1 MPNKSRRAA
10 SRQAEVR
17 RRRKRGRGAA
27 ETFDTGPT
35 ESQRV
40 ARIVEEEASG
50 QTQTAAPSPTGVACS
65 PRWSGMSS
73 RGAAVARPARITR
86 SAGRDEAPAYGY
98 LGSELRRI
106 GVITTLIV
114 AILIGATFALGG

>member
-1 MPNKSRRAA
+1 MPSKSRRAA

-17 RRRKRGRGAA
+17 RRRKRGRGAP
-27 ETFDTGPT
+27 ETFETGPT

-50 QTQTAAPSPTGVACS
+50 QQRPAAPSPA
-65 PRWSGMSS
+65 
-73 RGAAVARPARITR
+73 GAAVARPARRAR
-86 SAGRDEAPAYGY
+86 SAEREEAPSYGY
-98 LGSELRRI
+98 LGAELRRI
-106 GVITTLIV
+106 GVITTLIA

>member
-1 MPNKSRRAA
+1 MPSKSRRAA

-27 ETFDTGPT
+27 EAFDTGPT

-50 QTQTAAPSPTGVACS
+50 QPQTAAPSPI
-65 PRWSGMSS
+65 
-73 RGAAVARPARITR
+73 GAAMTRPARMAR
-86 SAGRDEAPAYGY
+86 AAGRDEVPSYGY
-98 LGSELRRI
+98 LGAELRRI